1 MGELALDQRFAISSP
16 REDLDDPYD
25 GGASRSHRTF
35 WADDPLPEWVHI
47 DLLLAADSPRQKGEE
62 AEHIRTLASME
73 VKLPPIIVHRSTM
86 RVIDGM
92 HRLGAARLRGDEK
105 IEVRFFDGTEQE
117 AFVLAVET
125 NIAHG
130 LPLSRADRTRAAQRI
145 IASHPN
151 WSDRAVAAAAGLGAR
166 TVGNVR
172 QQLQAG
178 SEIKARVGRDGRVRP
193 LDHTE
198 GRVRASEVI
207 RRRPEASLREIARDA
222 GVSPSTARDV
232 RQRIQRGE
240 DPVHPARTTANCR
253 PELPPNTAAGADS
266 PAESGLASMLR
277 GLKSDPSLRL
287 TESGRSLLRWIFS
300 RAIRLDEWRDVAG
313 NVPPHCNY
321 ILADVARQCAEEWL
335 QIANDLEMRLGQ
347 PANSGASR

>member
-1 MGELALDQRFAISSP
+1 
-16 REDLDDPYD
+16 
-25 GGASRSHRTF
+25 
-35 WADDPLPEWVHI
+35 
-47 DLLLAADSPRQKGEE
+47 
-62 AEHIRTLASME
+62 
-73 VKLPPIIVHRSTM
+73 
-86 RVIDGM
+86 
-92 HRLGAARLRGDEK
+92 
-105 IEVRFFDGTEQE
+105 
-117 AFVLAVET
+117 
-125 NIAHG
+125 
-130 LPLSRADRTRAAQRI
+130 
-145 IASHPN
+145 
-151 WSDRAVAAAAGLGAR
+151 
-166 TVGNVR
+166 
-172 QQLQAG
+172 
-178 SEIKARVGRDGRVRP
+178 VGRDGRVRP

-253 PELPPNTAAGADS
+253 PELPPNMAAGADS
-266 PAESGLASMLR
+266 PAESCLASLLR